1 MIIRKTPEQLEAM
14 REAGKRTAD
23 AREYAGSLVKPGV
36 TTGEIDEKVGKF
48 IKDKGGIPSF
58 LNYNGFP
65 GNMCI
70 SINDEVVHGIPGDR
84 VIQDGDIVSVDVG
97 VYYGGYH
104 GDSAKTFAAGNIS
117 EEAQKLIDVT
127 RESFY
132 KGMEQAVPGN
142 RVGDIGH
149 AVQNYVES
157 FGYAPV
163 RALTGHGVGK
173 DLHEDPEVLNFG
185 KAHTGDT
192 LREGMVI
199 AIEPMINIG
208 THRVRILEN
217 DWTVVTADGKLSSH
231 YEHTI
236 AITKDGPVILT
247 LE

>member
-1 MIIRKTPEQLEAM
+1 MIIRKTPEQIEAM
-14 REAGKRTAD
+14 REAGRRTAK
-23 AREYAGSLVKPGV
+23 AREFAGSMVQPGA
-36 TTGEIDEKVGKF
+36 TTGEIDSKVGEY
-48 IKDKGGIPSF
+48 IRDNGGIPSF

-65 GNMCI
+65 RNICI
-70 SINDEVVHGIPGDR
+70 SVNEEVVHGIPGDR
-84 VIQDGDIVSVDVG
+84 VIEEGDIVSVDVG

-104 GDSAKTFAAGNIS
+104 GDSAKTFAAGDIS
-117 EEAQKLIDVT
+117 KEARQLIDVT

-132 KGMEQAVPGN
+132 KGMEQAVIGN

-149 AVQNYVES
+149 AVQTHVEG

-185 KAHTGDT
+185 KPHTGDT

-208 THRVRILEN
+208 THRVRILDN
-217 DWTVVTADGKLSSH
+217 DWTVVTADGKLSAH

-236 AITKDGPVILT
+236 AVTKDGPLILT
-247 LE
+247 QE